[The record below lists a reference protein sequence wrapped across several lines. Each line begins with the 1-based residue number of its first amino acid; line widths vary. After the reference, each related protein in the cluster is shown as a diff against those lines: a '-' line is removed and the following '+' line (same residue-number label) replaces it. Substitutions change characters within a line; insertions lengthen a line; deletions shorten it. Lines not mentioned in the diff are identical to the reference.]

1 MSILTWNVAD
11 EDNEL
16 LIGWTS
22 GGNMQVL
29 VEGSGTVLS
38 LVDGFQMSELVNGWH
53 KHCFTFKNSGSIKVF
68 DFVVA
73 KASF

>member
-1 MSILTWNVAD
+1 
-11 EDNEL
+11 
-16 LIGWTS
+16 
-22 GGNMQVL
+22 MQVL

-53 KHCFTFKNSGSIKVF
+53 KHCFTFKNSGLIKVF